1 MCIFD
6 VGKLFGKLAPNSSL
20 LRASLRFVSFL
31 FPVLHPRLFGALPPT
46 LHTQAYS
53 LSEFSL
59 SLLDIQLTLAFL
71 EFWKLPLR
79 QMQIRDGAEQK
90 RDFLLHLPSFGPA
103 LSVFAK

>member
-6 VGKLFGKLAPNSSL
+6 VGKLFRKLALNSSL

-31 FPVLHPRLFGALPPT
+31 FPVLHPPLFGAPPPT

-59 SLLDIQLTLAFL
+59 LSLDIQLTLAFS

-79 QMQIRDGAEQK
+79 HMQIWDGVEQK
-90 RDFLLHLPSFGPA
+90 RDFLLDLPSFGPA